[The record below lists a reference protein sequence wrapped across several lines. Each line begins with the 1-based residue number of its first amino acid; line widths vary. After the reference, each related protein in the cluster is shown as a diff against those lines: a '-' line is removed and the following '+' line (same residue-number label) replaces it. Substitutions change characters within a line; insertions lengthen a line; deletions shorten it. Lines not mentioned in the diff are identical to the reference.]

1 MAKTVKWT
9 EAAWSDLD
17 GVADYIAAD
26 SPFYAAAFVREVR
39 EAARSLNVMPE
50 RGSIVPEL
58 ENSKIREIFVR
69 KYRLIFQIQRK
80 QVLILGFIHG
90 ARDLTSLLERER
102 RRGSKGIEP

>member
-9 EAAWSDLD
+9 EAAWADLD
-17 GVADYIAAD
+17 AIADYIAAD
-26 SPFYAAAFVREVR
+26 SAFYAAAFVREVR
-39 EAARSLNVMPE
+39 EAARSLNIMPE

-69 KYRLIFQIQRK
+69 KYRLIYQVQKK

-90 ARDLTSLLERER
+90 ARDLKSLWKRER
-102 RRGSKGIEP
+102 RRGSRGI